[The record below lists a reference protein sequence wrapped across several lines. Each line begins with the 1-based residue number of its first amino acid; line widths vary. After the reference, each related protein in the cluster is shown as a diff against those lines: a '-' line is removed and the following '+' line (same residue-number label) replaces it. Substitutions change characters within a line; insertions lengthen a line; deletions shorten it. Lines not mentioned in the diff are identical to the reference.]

1 MSIEKRLPSRENSSP
16 AQGAGDATI
25 RPGSSPTGAIENR
38 ETSTDTANKE
48 IAKPEP
54 IISTDSP
61 SAKKARSDS

>member
-1 MSIEKRLPSRENSSP
+1 MSIEKRLPSRENISP
-16 AQGAGDATI
+16 AQGAGDATV

-48 IAKPEP
+48 IAKPEQ
-54 IISTDSP
+54 IISTNSP